1 MARDR
6 REDKGKFFHDSTPEI
21 TGNIFTN
28 RDRDEIQNYSKG
40 DGEFVAFKVITNWEA
55 GLDRDDD
62 PRNGSTSFTVKAN
75 GAWAR
80 FILDNP
86 DVFAFG
92 KRVTVR
98 GNLETEEY
106 TYDRTVTSLDGDE
119 VEFEETRVNNVLVI
133 GKYGCFIAPDMRFED
148 NDGGGGR
155 SGGRRSRRDEDDYD
169 DDLDGEEGFEGD
181 DDSEDEPPRRRR
193 SSGRRSS
200 GSRGQSSGGRSSS
213 RRSRK
218 ADDDSDDS
226 GERTSRRGGASRRRG
241 RGNLIN

>member
-1 MARDR
+1 MARDK
-6 REDKGKFFHDSTPEI
+6 REDKGRFFHDSTPEI

-40 DGEFVAFKVITNWEA
+40 DGEFVAFKIITNWEA
-55 GLDRDDD
+55 GLDRDDN
-62 PRNGSTSFTVKAN
+62 PKSGSASYTVKAN

-106 TYDRTVTSLDGDE
+106 TYDRTVTDLDGEE

-148 NDGGGGR
+148 SDGGDGGR
-155 SGGRRSRRDEDDYD
+155 SGGRRSRRDE

-181 DDSEDEPPRRRR
+181 DDSEDESPRRR

-200 GSRGQSSGGRSSS
+200 GSRRQASGGRSSS
-213 RRSRK
+213 RRSRR

-226 GERTSRRGGASRRRG
+226 GERPSRRGGASRRRG